1 MSESPIKFRVAICIP
16 HSGGGVGGLT
26 VAYALSKSPHI
37 HIDIYEAASKFTEI
51 GAGINVWWRTR
62 QVLKTLGL
70 EDDVLRLLPFRP
82 GEDRGKSGHAT
93 VSDFSESPAVPSIQY
108 RKADQPE
115 GGLLGV
121 RRADFHETLLNR
133 LTERCR
139 TFTSKR
145 LQSYTQSPD
154 RDVPILLEFHDGTTA
169 TCDILIGA
177 DGIKSVVRKRMLQEA
192 AVKAEVLKRDAE
204 AAELRNLIEPRFSGV
219 FAYRTLI
226 PSEKLISISPQ
237 HRVFSSTVQYLGKN
251 RASLSAIR
259 HPVSRAKL
267 SIQHMIAYPISFGRF
282 INFIGYEVYPD
293 KEGTYFEEAWVADAD
308 PKYVS
313 KMYDGWDTEVSE
325 LMQITRWAI
334 NALET
339 LPFYSFGNVAILG
352 DAAHAMTPFQGAGA
366 GQAIEDALVLSTLL
380 AHERTTKRN
389 AQQVLEIYSRV
400 RQPVATGVARRS
412 RMNGEYFSLR
422 WPGLDKVLGKV
433 QENLEWFSETD
444 AGVDL
449 ERAIELLKTEVV
461 T

>member
-1 MSESPIKFRVAICIP
+1 MSESPIKFRVAIC
-16 HSGGGVGGLT
+16 GGGVGGLT

-37 HIDIYEAASKFTEI
+37 QVDVYEAASKFTEI
-51 GAGINVWWRTR
+51 GAGVGVWWRTR

-70 EDDVLRLLPFRP
+70 EDDVIRLLSFLP
-82 GEDRGKSGHAT
+82 GDDR
-93 VSDFSESPAVPSIQY
+93 VLSIQY

-115 GGLLGV
+115 GQDMGPMFSRGGLLGIH
-121 RRADFHETLLNR
+121 RAEFHETLLNR

-204 AAELRNLIEPRFSGV
+204 AAELRNMIEPHFIGV
-219 FAYRTLI
+219 YTYRTII

-237 HRVFSSTVQYLGKN
+237 HRVFSSPIQYLGKN
-251 RASLSAIR
+251 RHI
-259 HPVSRAKL
+259 
-267 SIQHMIAYPISFGRF
+267 MAYPISRGRF
-282 INFIGYEVYPD
+282 INFVAFDHHPD
-293 KEGTYFEEAWVADAD
+293 QEGTHFGEAWVTNAD
-308 PKYVS
+308 PEHVS
-313 KMYDGWDTEVSE
+313 KMYDGWEREVSE
-325 LMQITRWAI
+325 LVQCLDGLKITRWAVHS
-334 NALET
+334 LET
-339 LPFYSFGNVAILG
+339 LPFYSSGNVAILG
-352 DAAHAMTPFQGAGA
+352 DAAHAMPPFQGAGA

-400 RQPVATGVARRS
+400 RQPVATEVARRS
-412 RMNGEYFSLR
+412 RVNGEYFSLR
-422 WPGLDKVLGKV
+422 PLRSDFTLPSLKEVTGRI
-433 QENLEWFSETD
+433 QENFEWVSETD
-444 AGVDL
+444 AGLDL
-449 ERAIELLKTEVV
+449 ERAIELLQTES
-461 T
+461 